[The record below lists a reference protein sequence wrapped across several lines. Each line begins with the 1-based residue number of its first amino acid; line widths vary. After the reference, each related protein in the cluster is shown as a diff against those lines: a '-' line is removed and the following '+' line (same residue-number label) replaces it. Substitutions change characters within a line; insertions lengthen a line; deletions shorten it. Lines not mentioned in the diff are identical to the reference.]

1 MSFMQKQI
9 VHGKF
14 VEVESSDG
22 STFQPIEYFDA
33 SEITMTL
40 NDDQDQVTLTLHVG
54 FFGRMSAPGYLDCTD
69 WSGPFETE
77 EECMSELVDMY
88 GDEEEDEEDE
98 EEEEAEFFC
107 DSCGRPESSCSADP
121 CAGVIADRKEQI

>member
-1 MSFMQKQI
+1 M
-9 VHGKF
+9 
-14 VEVESSDG
+14 
-22 STFQPIEYFDA
+22 
-33 SEITMTL
+33 EIYK
-40 NDDQDQVTLTLHVG
+40 
-54 FFGRMSAPGYLDCTD
+54 RSAPGYLDCTE

-88 GDEEEDEEDE
+88 GE